1 MDKLWKQKV
10 LLNIIGISILVISY
24 FLPAPSGL
32 SWSGKM
38 MLGVLVFAGYMWLVK
53 PIPIAATALLVI
65 ILPVIFGIVTRQKGF
80 SYFGNNAVFFLLG
93 AFILTA
99 AIEKHNIHK
108 RISIFV
114 LSQMGDRPVFFTLGI
129 FLLSAFSSF
138 IMPEHAVAALM
149 LPVVL
154 SVLAVVKA
162 IPKKSN
168 FAKVSLLSVAFGCSI
183 GSLGTLVGGARN
195 PYTLAFLAE
204 TSNIH
209 ISFFD
214 WIFYSMPVVILSIP
228 VIWFVLIKI
237 FPIEVKS
244 LKKTHLLLQREVKEL
259 GPMKS
264 REITTIFITVL
275 TILGWVFLH
284 FQLGPPVVAILG
296 GLLLF
301 FLRLIKWD
309 DVEKRVPWGIIL
321 LYGGAITLGVNLY
334 NTGAADWIALKALG
348 LTGNNPFLVLIML
361 VIITIFLTNFMSDTA
376 AVAMLLP
383 IGLGMAE
390 ASGLDVIVTSMIIAL
405 SGGLAFMLVIATPG
419 NAITYS
425 TGYYS
430 TRDLMKSGSIVTVL
444 CAIILLVI
452 ALTYWK
458 LIGLW

>member
-1 MDKLWKQKV
+1 
-10 LLNIIGISILVISY
+10 
-24 FLPAPSGL
+24 
-32 SWSGKM
+32 
-38 MLGVLVFAGYMWLVK
+38 
-53 PIPIAATALLVI
+53 
-65 ILPVIFGIVTRQKGF
+65 
-80 SYFGNNAVFFLLG
+80 
-93 AFILTA
+93 
-99 AIEKHNIHK
+99 
-108 RISIFV
+108 
-114 LSQMGDRPVFFTLGI
+114 
-129 FLLSAFSSF
+129 
-138 IMPEHAVAALM
+138 
-149 LPVVL
+149 
-154 SVLAVVKA
+154 
-162 IPKKSN
+162 
-168 FAKVSLLSVAFGCSI
+168 FAKVTLLSVAFGCSI

-195 PYTLAFLAE
+195 PITLAFLAE

-214 WIFYSMPVVILSIP
+214 WIFYSMPVVLLSIP
-228 VIWFVLIKI
+228 VIWFVLIKM
-237 FPIEVKS
+237 FPIEITS
-244 LKKTHLLLQREVKEL
+244 LKKAHVLLRKEVTDL
-259 GPMKS
+259 GPMKPA
-264 REITTIFITVL
+264 EITTISITLL

-284 FQLGPPVVAILG
+284 YQLGPAVVAILG

-301 FLRLIKWD
+301 FLGLIEWE

-334 NTGAADWIALKALG
+334 EAGAADWIALKGLG

-361 VIITIFLTNFMSDTA
+361 VVMTIFLTSFMSNTA

-390 ASGLDVIVTSMIIAL
+390 VSGLPVIVTSMTIAL

-430 TRDLMKSGSIVTVL
+430 TRDLLKSGSTVTIL

>member
-1 MDKLWKQKV
+1 MEEPRKKKV
-10 LLNIIGISILVISY
+10 LLSIIGISILVITY
-24 FLPAPSGL
+24 FLPRPSGL
-32 SWSGKM
+32 SWQGKM

-53 PIPIAATALLVI
+53 PIPIAATALLVLV
-65 ILPVIFGIVTRQKGF
+65 LPVIFGIVKRPVGF

-93 AFILTA
+93 AFIMTA

-114 LSQMGDRPVFFTLGI
+114 LSQMGDRPIYFTLGI

-168 FAKVSLLSVAFGCSI
+168 FAKVSMLSVAFGCSI

-195 PYTLAFLAE
+195 PITLSFLAE

-228 VIWFVLIKI
+228 VIWFVLIKM
-237 FPIEVKS
+237 FPIEIKS
-244 LKKTHLLLQREVKEL
+244 LKNTHIVLQREVKEL
-259 GPMKS
+259 GPMKPG
-264 REITTIFITVL
+264 EITTISIAFL

-284 FQLGPPVVAILG
+284 YQLGPAVVAILG

-301 FLRLIKWD
+301 FLGLIKWD

-321 LYGGAITLGVNLY
+321 LYGGAITLGVNLSK
-334 NTGAADWIALKALG
+334 TGAAHWIALKALG

-361 VIITIFLTNFMSDTA
+361 IVITIFLTSFMSNTA

-383 IGLGMAE
+383 IGLGMAG
-390 ASGLDVIVTSMIIAL
+390 ASGLGVKVTSMIIAL

-430 TRDLMKSGSIVTVL
+430 TRDLLKSGSIVTIL